1 MGICCVAQGTQTRA
15 LEPRGW
21 DGQGGGGGSSGVR
34 GHMYTYGQFMLL
46 FGKNQHSSVKQ
57 LSFN

>member
-1 MGICCVAQGTQTRA
+1 MAQGTQTRA